1 MADPEIANPHGI
13 PSWALTKNGV
23 QFLDYPE
30 RAGGRLPDFCII
42 GAAKCATTSIN
53 DYLAQHPAVFMN
65 PLNEPNYFST
75 DAHLARGEQWYKG
88 QYADACANQICG
100 EASTSYTRYPVCQG
114 TPARIARANPA
125 MKLIYIVREPL
136 ARLKSDCLQKMKHAK
151 HVQGNDL
158 TDLSL
163 DEMLD
168 MAQDPASAVYTSPLT
183 TSQYLDQLR
192 QYEPYFPRPQIHVVI
207 YEAFVS
213 RPQEVLAGIF
223 RFLGVDDAFK
233 VDMSERRNMT
243 QTFTHSLAKERV
255 LKPLRRLP
263 GFGSLRHL
271 VPRDLRRNILEALV
285 RRDNT
290 PDPDFS
296 PARLDQL
303 KVHFLP
309 HTEAL
314 ENWLGFE
321 LKEWREQ
328 GANEAN
334 DRGDHVS

>member
-1 MADPEIANPHGI
+1 
-13 PSWALTKNGV
+13 
-23 QFLDYPE
+23 
-30 RAGGRLPDFCII
+30 
-42 GAAKCATTSIN
+42 
-53 DYLAQHPAVFMN
+53 
-65 PLNEPNYFST
+65 
-75 DAHLARGEQWYKG
+75 
-88 QYADACANQICG
+88 
-100 EASTSYTRYPVCQG
+100 
-114 TPARIARANPA
+114 
-125 MKLIYIVREPL
+125 
-136 ARLKSDCLQKMKHAK
+136 
-151 HVQGNDL
+151 
-158 TDLSL
+158 
-163 DEMLD
+163 
-168 MAQDPASAVYTSPLT
+168 
-183 TSQYLDQLR
+183 
-192 QYEPYFPRPQIHVVI
+192 
-207 YEAFVS
+207 
-213 RPQEVLAGIF
+213 
-223 RFLGVDDAFK
+223 
-233 VDMSERRNMT
+233 MSERRNMT